1 MDRLLWVIVNISS
14 GTSFRPAVMVAWPQ
28 SGVQLHLEPSWRSG
42 RQCGHQSSALPI
54 DVERHTTTKF
64 VVQLRLELRLS
75 MLCSS
80 SRRGDGS
87 RRPIRPMRGPE
98 EPMCR
103 GHKLGWRGLS
113 KATPREETL
122 LMKGLSSFVFSALAG
137 RMADWGFPGGAID
150 LQIEKLMEF
159 TVEPGSK
166 RAKLK
171 GLAWQKQTQRS
182 SRMMDGGWSNSSDP
196 PFSMQCRSWTT
207 KNNQKTTGSR
217 WARVEEVPKR
227 YDMEFTC

>member
-1 MDRLLWVIVNISS
+1 
-14 GTSFRPAVMVAWPQ
+14 
-28 SGVQLHLEPSWRSG
+28 
-42 RQCGHQSSALPI
+42 
-54 DVERHTTTKF
+54 
-64 VVQLRLELRLS
+64 
-75 MLCSS
+75 
-80 SRRGDGS
+80 
-87 RRPIRPMRGPE
+87 
-98 EPMCR
+98 
-103 GHKLGWRGLS
+103 
-113 KATPREETL
+113 
-122 LMKGLSSFVFSALAG
+122 MKGLSSFVFSALAG